1 MLEITLEQKQMK
13 MLMLIHLVVD
23 QELEVMQKVILEA
36 KDLILDAINIIVK
49 KKIFHL
55 NIFFYVL

>member
-36 KDLILDAINIIVK
+36 KDLIPDAINIIVK